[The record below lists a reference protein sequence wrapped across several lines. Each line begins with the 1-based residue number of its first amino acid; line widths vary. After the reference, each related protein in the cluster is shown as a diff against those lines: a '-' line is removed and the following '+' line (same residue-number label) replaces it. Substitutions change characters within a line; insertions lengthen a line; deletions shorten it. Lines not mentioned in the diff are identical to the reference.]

1 MRLFFRTAQHGK
13 KLSLSGWKLG
23 ISIPLRTGPKPSKA
37 ADECAAETQQ
47 ATSPPSGAPPGRCS
61 SGLCRNAATE
71 RALGSQEP
79 RIAACRRWAAARPP
93 NRGLGR
99 GACVSGVKPGPNR
112 AAALGTWELRTDFR
126 RRPPVTGRPD
136 RGMYGPEAGRLGRFA
151 CPDAGR
157 GPSKLPRHYLPS
169 PRGKIIAH
177 WNIVPKRKGRTSVV
191 GLSCSVSSHFSRF
204 R

>member
-1 MRLFFRTAQHGK
+1 MRSRDAASDVPPLVRCRADAAPDCAGTPP
-13 KLSLSGWKLG
+13 LSA
-23 ISIPLRTGPKPSKA
+23 LRARKICEPQP
-37 ADECAAETQQ
+37 AD
-47 ATSPPSGAPPGRCS
+47 SGA
-61 SGLCRNAATE
+61 AT
-71 RALGSQEP
+71 
-79 RIAACRRWAAARPP
+79 RPP

-169 PRGKIIAH
+169 PRGKIVAH
-177 WNIVPKRKGRTSVV
+177 WNIFSENELCYMWIECVPCSKRQK
-191 GLSCSVSSHFSRF
+191 
-204 R
+204 